1 MATDILDIEINIGAN
16 TQDLGAELQKAENLL
31 NKLQAKLKKSTD
43 VGEIQKL
50 NTKITSVES
59 AIGTLNTR
67 MNSVGRPTNDATN
80 ALMNL
85 SRVAQDAPYGF
96 IGIANNLNPLL
107 ESFQRLSKESGSST
121 QALKS
126 MAAGLVGPAGIGIA
140 LGVVSSLAIT
150 FSDEISAFFK
160 GPTEKLKTFREE
172 LNKLNQDIY
181 KIVGEAQSNRTIGL
195 NLVNIIA
202 GGDTKEQEAALK
214 RLKSLYS
221 DNKAIKDA
229 TINTDKA
236 YLVHLVNVA
245 AIQEDAAGKEKNTQ
259 EILSAAYTERAK
271 LLAEQ
276 KNQIAALKPIVTQS
290 TGIGDFGGKV
300 ISVESQKSGIINR
313 NKPLLDALDSVIVSA
328 KAKNLELN
336 NILTGIE
343 TPNGKGGNERDKKDP
358 FAEITKDFDKS
369 LKAQEILRTKGIIDQ
384 KTYLD
389 NVYKIYEDYINKLA
403 ELGTTQAVNKIE
415 NLLPKFDKMT
425 LEKNAKEIKD
435 GINKGLSTFQAIE
448 LEEPPK
454 DTAIEDA
461 KKQREDY
468 LKWLT
473 GWTKYKEKLALDN
486 IDNENKKLEDLNKS
500 YEKFAMTI
508 SSSVTNSIVGL
519 FDAMEQGASA
529 GEALN
534 QMFKNLAKEI
544 AATLLQATIFAA
556 ILSLISGGA
565 AGGGISFGKAF
576 GKVLGLA
583 SGGIATGP
591 TLAVIGEGSESEA
604 VLPLSK
610 LGNIMRGSFNAG
622 SMNSGNASGL
632 SQFVLRGQDLLL
644 SVNRAQK
651 ASNLK
656 GQNISLA

>member
-1 MATDILDIEINIGAN
+1 MATDLLDIQINIGAN
-16 TQDLGAELQKAENLL
+16 TEDLGAELVKAENLL
-31 NKLQAKLKKSTD
+31 KKLQAKLKTSTD
-43 VGEIQKL
+43 VGEINQLTAKIGTVNTAITQL
-50 NTKITSVES
+50 NTKMGGVK
-59 AIGTLNTR
+59 N
-67 MNSVGRPTNDATN
+67 PTTDATQSLIN
-80 ALMNL
+80 F
-85 SRVAQDAPYGF
+85 SRIAQDAPYG
-96 IGIANNLNPLL
+96 IMGIANNLNPML
-107 ESFQRLSKESGSST
+107 ESFQQLAKTEGGT
-121 QALKS
+121 KKALTA
-126 MAAGLVGPAGIGIA
+126 MIDGLAGPAGIGVA
-140 LGVVSSLAIT
+140 LGLVSSLAVVFQKQIT
-150 FSDEISAFFK
+150 EAFA
-160 GPTEKLKTFREE
+160 GPAEKLKDLREE
-172 LNKLNQDIY
+172 LKKLNDEIY
-181 KIVGEAQSNRTIGL
+181 RMAGSAQASQTLGTELVGRITNQNLSVSQRENALKKFKELYSKNKEIQALEIKDLKNYNAQFLQSL
-195 NLVNIIA
+195 NNKAAVQQLEIS
-202 GGDTKEQEAALK
+202 KEQN
-214 RLKSLYS
+214 YV
-221 DNKAIKDA
+221 DA
-229 TINTDKA
+229 
-236 YLVHLVNVA
+236 
-245 AIQEDAAGKEKNTQ
+245 
-259 EILSAAYTERAK
+259 LSAANSKYKKLTEERDNLK
-271 LLAEQ
+271 
-276 KNQIAALKPIVTQS
+276 KNTYATTKQIEMGTTTEMLR
-290 TGIGDFGGKV
+290 
-300 ISVESQKSGIINR
+300 SQIDAQFV
-313 NKPLLDALDSVIVSA
+313 KPLKEAQKDIDNA
-328 KAKNLELN
+328 KASLARTLDVTT
-336 NILTGIE
+336 LYG
-343 TPNGKGGNERDKKDP
+343 TPDTKKGGTKEAKKDP
-358 FAEITKDFDKS
+358 FTEITKDFQTS
-369 LKAQEILRTKGIIDQ
+369 LNAQKTLRTNSIIDQ
-384 KTYLD
+384 QTYLD
-389 NVYKIYEDYINKLA
+389 NVYKIYEDYIKKLA
-403 ELGTTQAVNKIE
+403 ELDTKQATDKIE

-425 LEKNAKEIKD
+425 FDKNVKDIKD
-435 GINKGLSTFQAIE
+435 GINKALVTYKEPE
-448 LEEPPK
+448 LEAPPK

-583 SGGIATGP
+583 SGGVATGP
-591 TLAVIGEGSESEA
+591 TLAMIGEGSESEA

-622 SMNSGNASGL
+622 SMSSGNASGL

>member
-1 MATDILDIEINIGAN
+1 MAENIDLNIKIGAN
-16 TQDLGAELQKAENLL
+16 VTDLQSQLQKAENLL
-31 NKLQAKLKKSTD
+31 RQFEAALKKATN
-43 VGEIQKL
+43 VGEINYLNNSIKNL
-50 NTKITSVES
+50 NTTIS
-59 AIGTLNTR
+59 TLGQQ
-67 MNSVGRPTNDATN
+67 MNKVGKPAGDATQSLIN
-80 ALMNL
+80 F
-85 SRVAQDAPYGF
+85 SRIAQDAPYG
-96 IGIANNLNPLL
+96 IMGIANNLNPML
-107 ESFQRLSKESGSST
+107 ESFQQLAKTEGGTKKALSAMVE
-121 QALKS
+121 
-126 MAAGLVGPAGIGIA
+126 GLAGPAGIGVA
-140 LGVVSSLAIT
+140 LGLASSLAVVFQKQIT
-150 FSDEISAFFK
+150 EAFA
-160 GPTEKLKTFREE
+160 GPAEKLKDLREE
-172 LNKLNQDIY
+172 LKKLNDEIY
-181 KIVGEAQSNRTIGL
+181 RMAGSAQASQTLGTELVGRITNQNLSVSQRENALKKFKELYSKNKEIQALEIKDLKNYNAQFLQSL
-195 NLVNIIA
+195 NNKAAVQQLEIS
-202 GGDTKEQEAALK
+202 KEQN
-214 RLKSLYS
+214 YV
-221 DNKAIKDA
+221 DA
-229 TINTDKA
+229 
-236 YLVHLVNVA
+236 
-245 AIQEDAAGKEKNTQ
+245 
-259 EILSAAYTERAK
+259 LSAANSKYKKLTEERDNLK
-271 LLAEQ
+271 
-276 KNQIAALKPIVTQS
+276 KNTYATTKQIEMGTTTEMLR
-290 TGIGDFGGKV
+290 
-300 ISVESQKSGIINR
+300 SQIDAQFV
-313 NKPLLDALDSVIVSA
+313 KPLKEAQKDIDNA
-328 KAKNLELN
+328 KASLARTLDVTT
-336 NILTGIE
+336 LYG
-343 TPNGKGGNERDKKDP
+343 TPDTKKGGTKEAKKDP
-358 FAEITKDFDKS
+358 FTEITKDFQTS
-369 LKAQEILRTKGIIDQ
+369 LNAQKTLRTNSIIDQ
-384 KTYLD
+384 QTYLD
-389 NVYKIYEDYINKLA
+389 NVYKIYEDYIKKLA
-403 ELGTTQAVNKIE
+403 ELDTKQATDKIE

-425 LEKNAKEIKD
+425 LERNAKEIKD
-435 GINKGLSTFQAIE
+435 GINKALVTYKEPE
-448 LEEPPK
+448 LEAPPK

-583 SGGIATGP
+583 SGGVATGP
-591 TLAVIGEGSESEA
+591 TLAMIGEGSESEA

-622 SMNSGNASGL
+622 SMSSGNASGL

>member
-1 MATDILDIEINIGAN
+1 MAENIDLNINIGAN
-16 TQDLGAELQKAENLL
+16 VTDLQSQLQKAENLL
-31 NKLQAKLKKSTD
+31 RQFEAALKKATN
-43 VGEIQKL
+43 VGEINYLNNSIKNL
-50 NTKITSVES
+50 NTTIS
-59 AIGTLNTR
+59 TLGQQ
-67 MNSVGRPTNDATN
+67 MNKVGKPAGDATQSLIN
-80 ALMNL
+80 F
-85 SRVAQDAPYGF
+85 SRIAQDAPYG
-96 IGIANNLNPLL
+96 IMGIANNLNPML
-107 ESFQRLSKESGSST
+107 ESFQQLAKTEGGTKKALSAMVE
-121 QALKS
+121 
-126 MAAGLVGPAGIGIA
+126 GLAGPAGIGVA
-140 LGVVSSLAIT
+140 LGLASSLAVVFQKQIT
-150 FSDEISAFFK
+150 EAFA
-160 GPTEKLKTFREE
+160 GPAEKLKDLREE
-172 LNKLNQDIY
+172 LKKLNDEIY
-181 KIVGEAQSNRTIGL
+181 RMAGSAQASQTLGTELVGRITNQNLSLSQRENALKKFKELYSKNKEIQALEIKDLKNYNAQFLQLL
-195 NLVNIIA
+195 NNKAAVQQLEIS
-202 GGDTKEQEAALK
+202 KEQN
-214 RLKSLYS
+214 YV
-221 DNKAIKDA
+221 DA
-229 TINTDKA
+229 
-236 YLVHLVNVA
+236 
-245 AIQEDAAGKEKNTQ
+245 
-259 EILSAAYTERAK
+259 LSAANSKYKKLIEERDNLKKNTYATTKQIEMGTTTEMLRS
-271 LLAEQ
+271 
-276 KNQIAALKPIVTQS
+276 QIDAQFV
-290 TGIGDFGGKV
+290 
-300 ISVESQKSGIINR
+300 
-313 NKPLLDALDSVIVSA
+313 KPLKEAQKDIDNA
-328 KAKNLELN
+328 KASLARTLDVTT
-336 NILTGIE
+336 LYG
-343 TPNGKGGNERDKKDP
+343 TPDTKKGGTKEAKKDP
-358 FAEITKDFDKS
+358 FTEITKDFQTS
-369 LKAQEILRTKGIIDQ
+369 LNAQKTLRTNSIIDQ
-384 KTYLD
+384 QTYLD
-389 NVYKIYEDYINKLA
+389 NVYKIYEDYIKKLA
-403 ELGTTQAVNKIE
+403 ELDTKQATDKIE

-425 LEKNAKEIKD
+425 LERNAKEIKD
-435 GINKGLSTFQAIE
+435 GINKALVTYKEPE
-448 LEEPPK
+448 LEAPPK

-583 SGGIATGP
+583 SGGVATGP
-591 TLAVIGEGSESEA
+591 TLAMIGEGSESEA

-622 SMNSGNASGL
+622 SMSSGNASGL